1 MMITKEFYDI
11 GGRKYID
18 IDNVKF
24 KIPWRYNRVMG
35 LKIEGTTLP
44 IQSLEKGTQIVNL
57 GWNGKN
63 WDGQEYKVLNSIKVR

>member
-1 MMITKEFYDI
+1 MIITKEFYDI

-44 IQSLEKGTQIVNL
+44 IQSLVKGTEIDNI
-57 GWNGKN
+57 GWDPKT
-63 WDGQEYKVLNSIKVR
+63 WDGQEYKVLKCVKVR

>member
-11 GGRKYID
+11 CGRKYID
-18 IDNVKF
+18 IDNIKF

-44 IQSLEKGTQIVNL
+44 IQSLTKGTEIDNIA
-57 GWNGKN
+57 WDTKT
-63 WDGQEYKVLNSIKVR
+63 WDGHEYKVLKCVKVR

>member
-1 MMITKEFYDI
+1 MIITKEFYDI

-44 IQSLEKGTQIVNL
+44 IQSLVKGTEIDNI
-57 GWNGKN
+57 GWDAKT
-63 WDGQEYKVLNSIKVR
+63 WDGQEYKVLKCVKVR